1 MRIGVIGPSEDEIK
15 SFIDKCEIK
24 KTEIV
29 AMLTFH
35 AGVYK
40 NVEIVALYCGVC
52 KVNAAI
58 AAQILID
65 KFEVTHII
73 VTGVAGAI
81 NNKLSIGDTVISTK
95 VAYHD
100 VAKEILTEYHPWME
114 NEFFEAD
121 NKLIGLCKKIIDT
134 KEFSQKVF
142 FGKIVTGEAF
152 ITDNGRKEIIDR
164 FNPLCV
170 DMETASI
177 AHVCYVNGIP
187 FIAIRSITD
196 TGEESGVETFERNC
210 VFASKNSIEILKRLL
225 ETI

>member
-40 NVEIVALYCGVC
+40 NVEIFALYCGVC

-152 ITDNGRKEIIDR
+152 ITDNGRKEIINR

-170 DMETASI
+170 DMETGGI
-177 AHVCYVNGIP
+177 AHVCYVNKIP
-187 FIAIRSITD
+187 FIAIRAITD
-196 TGEESGVETFERNC
+196 TGEESGVETFESNC

>member
-1 MRIGVIGPSEDEIK
+1 MRVGVIGPSEDEIH
-15 SFIDKCEIK
+15 SFIDECDTMK
-24 KTEIV
+24 KETI
-29 AMLTFH
+29 AMLTFYTLRYSDIE
-35 AGVYK
+35 V
-40 NVEIVALYCGVC
+40 VALYSGVC

-65 KFEVTHII
+65 KFDVTHII

-81 NNKLSIGDTVISTK
+81 NNDLSIGDTVISTK

-100 VAKEILTEYHPWME
+100 VAEEILTEYHPWME
-114 NEFFEAD
+114 NIFFEAD
-121 NKLIGLCKKIIDT
+121 NNLIGLCKKVIDT
-134 KEFSQKVF
+134 EEFSQKIL